1 MDKLVLGACSSIS
14 LYKSCEIIRGFQ
26 KKGLQVQVI
35 MTQNATHMISP
46 LLFSALTGKRTIV
59 NLFQE
64 ESSEEIPHIELA
76 KEISLFLIAPATANI
91 IGKLASG
98 VADDFLSTFYLA
110 VRCPVLIAPAMNE
123 AMYLHEQTQ
132 ENINILKSRGVQFI
146 EPERGYLA
154 CQDEGWGRLASP
166 EEIVEEA
173 LGSIRKS
180 QSLKGRTF
188 LVTAGPTR
196 EFLDPVRFLSNRS
209 SGKMGFAIAEEA
221 SKRGAEVILISGPT
235 HLFPPQGVQLKRI
248 QAAKEME
255 KEVLENFK
263 QADVVIMSA
272 AVSDLTFPVKADQ
285 KIKKKELLED
295 FDPVKTPDILKKLC
309 EMKKG
314 KILVGFAAETENL
327 MKNAAKKMK
336 DKNVDLLV
344 ANDVSQDGIGFES
357 DFNKVQLIFPDGKML
372 KTDKKSKR
380 EISRDILDE
389 IEAILGQKS

>member
-64 ESSEEIPHIELA
+64 ESSEEISHIELA

-285 KIKKKELLED
+285 KIKKKKLLED
-295 FDPVKTPDILKKLC
+295 FGPVKTPDILKKLC

-380 EISRDILDE
+380 EISRVILDE
-389 IEAILGQKS
+389 IEAILGKKS

>member
-1 MDKLVLGACSSIS
+1 MDKLVLGVCSSIS

-35 MTQNATHMISP
+35 MTQNATQMISP
-46 LLFSALTGKRTIV
+46 LLFSALAGKRTIV
-59 NLFQE
+59 NPFQE
-64 ESSEEIPHIELA
+64 ESSEEISHIELA

-132 ENINILKSRGVQFI
+132 ENIRILKSRGVQFI

-166 EEIVEEA
+166 EEIIEEA
-173 LGSIRKS
+173 LRSVRKS
-180 QSLKGRTF
+180 QSLKGRTL

-209 SGKMGFAIAEEA
+209 TGKMGFALAEEA
-221 SKRGAEVILISGPT
+221 SKRGADVILISGPT
-235 HLFPPQGVQLKRI
+235 HLIPPQGVQLKRI
-248 QAAKEME
+248 QDALEME

-272 AVSDLTFPVKADQ
+272 AVSDLTFPAKADQ
-285 KIKKKELLED
+285 KIKKKVLQER
-295 FDPVKTPDILKKLC
+295 FDPVKTPDILKKLG
-309 EMKKG
+309 EMKNR

-327 MKNAAKKMK
+327 IKNAEKKMRG
-336 DKNVDLLV
+336 KNVDLLV
-344 ANDVSQDGIGFES
+344 ANDVLQEGIGFGS
-357 DFNKVQLIFPDGKML
+357 DYNKVQLIFPDGKMI

-380 EISRDILDE
+380 EISRVILDE